1 VKKSWVLTGTFF
13 VLKISA
19 IQAMTASK
27 ASSSKRPRSGANPA
41 LSARER
47 EILNLLAH
55 GLSNKEIGG
64 RLDLSPYTVKNHL
77 ARIYSKLRVRSRT
90 GAVIAHLRP

>member
-1 VKKSWVLTGTFF
+1 
-13 VLKISA
+13 
-19 IQAMTASK
+19 MTVNKPLRSK
-27 ASSSKRPRSGANPA
+27 HPRTGANPS
-41 LSARER
+41 LSPRER

-77 ARIYSKLRVRSRT
+77 ARIYSKLQVRSRT
-90 GAVIAHLRP
+90 GAVIAHLRA

>member
-1 VKKSWVLTGTFF
+1 LTATSF
-13 VLKISA
+13 VLKINA
-19 IQAMTASK
+19 VEAMTVSK
-27 ASSSKRPRSGANPA
+27 ASSSKRERPGANPA

-64 RLDLSPYTVKNHL
+64 RLDLSPYTIKNHL
-77 ARIYSKLRVRSRT
+77 ARIYVKMRVRSRT
-90 GAVIAHLRP
+90 GAVIAHLRA